1 MKGSPWCMTMRDC
14 FKTFLKTK
22 FKWLASPGDK
32 FMCFLVCGE
41 TTQRAVVNRAERS
54 KWAVIS
60 WKAVTNQCFWGLNLI
75 RYAIYFIS
83 FWPNEKEAARI
94 FFFSC
99 LSRFLVCSNREVLW
113 GFTEN
118 AKQGVNSE
126 LELLL
131 IVVHEVGDDLAWLSD
146 LKLYLHVGRQKSKQ
160 HLTCKLR
167 T

>member
-1 MKGSPWCMTMRDC
+1 MTMRDF
-14 FKTFLKTK
+14 FKTFLKRK
-22 FKWLASPGDK
+22 FKWFASPGDK

-41 TTQRAVVNRAERS
+41 TTQRAMGNRAQRS

-60 WKAVTNQCFWGLNLI
+60 WKAVTNQCFWGLNLKVCDFVSYLSDQI
-75 RYAIYFIS
+75 RKKLLGF
-83 FWPNEKEAARI
+83 

-99 LSRFLVCSNREVLW
+99 ISRFLVCSNREVLW

-118 AKQGVNSE
+118 TKQRVNSE
-126 LELLL
+126 FELLL
-131 IVVHEVGDDLAWLSD
+131 TVVHEGGDALAWLSD